1 MVPLYSLKNLGHTYG
16 SRIVLDIERLDLH
29 AGTIYTLTG
38 PNGAGKSTLLQILA
52 FLLPPTCGDVVFR
65 GAPVVWSNGALRKLR
80 QKVTLLHQS
89 PFLFGT
95 SVFANVAYGLRIRGG
110 GQSTVQREVEEILNR
125 VGLAGFQGRSAREL
139 SGGESQRV
147 AMARALALRPA
158 VLLLDEPLANVDV
171 ESAAILDRLIRSLP
185 QRGTT
190 VIMTSHDP
198 EHAARLGS
206 RTLRLEEGRLVERKN
221 LLRGEA
227 PLRSIHITSG
237 E

>member
-1 MVPLYSLKNLGHTYG
+1 M
-16 SRIVLDIERLDLH
+16 
-29 AGTIYTLTG
+29 
-38 PNGAGKSTLLQILA
+38 
-52 FLLPPTCGDVVFR
+52 PP
-65 GAPVVWSNGALRKLR
+65 
-80 QKVTLLHQS
+80 
-89 PFLFGT
+89 
-95 SVFANVAYGLRIRGG
+95 
-110 GQSTVQREVEEILNR
+110 EVEEILNR

-158 VLLLDEPLANVDV
+158 VLLLDEPLANLDV